1 MRSWWLGSRRCANSH
16 AGYLGCVITDGSFEA
31 TYDANG
37 GVTLDRSKP
46 QASLMFFLL
55 RLFEHLRQ
63 MGTVPAI
70 DLREYGRSLEQ

>member
-1 MRSWWLGSRRCANSH
+1 
-16 AGYLGCVITDGSFEA
+16 
-31 TYDANG
+31 
-37 GVTLDRSKP
+37 
-46 QASLMFFLL
+46 MFFLL